1 MLSQI
6 RTFFLFFLISFIFFF
21 KSILGDVAFIT
32 NQESNMLDIIDL
44 TLKKN
49 IKQIKVGEKPAGITI
64 DKINKIVF
72 VSNPESNNISK
83 INLEKNIHE
92 FFLLGTVL

>member
-6 RTFFLFFLISFIFFF
+6 RTFFLFFFISFIFFF
-21 KSILGDVAFIT
+21 KSLLGDVAFIT

-44 TLKKN
+44 KLKKN
-49 IKQIKVGEKPAGITI
+49 IKQIKVGEKPAGIAI

-83 INLEKNIHE
+83 INLKKNFMI
-92 FFLLGTVL
+92 FFCWE